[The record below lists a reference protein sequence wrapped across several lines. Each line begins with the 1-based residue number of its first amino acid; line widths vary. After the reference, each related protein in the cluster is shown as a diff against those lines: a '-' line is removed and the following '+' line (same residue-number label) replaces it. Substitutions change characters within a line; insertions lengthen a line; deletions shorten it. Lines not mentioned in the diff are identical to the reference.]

1 VAHDRVEIISTN
13 LIRTVYDNIYESN
26 NNKITIMNFTLQ
38 NHKSISFLIEFY
50 LQNTK
55 DLDNENLNNLIIT
68 NASLGSKLENK

>member
-1 VAHDRVEIISTN
+1 
-13 LIRTVYDNIYESN
+13 
-26 NNKITIMNFTLQ
+26 MNFTLQ

-68 NASLGSKLENK
+68 NASLGSKLENN